1 MIVTET
7 KSFNEFLTKHCNGI
21 PITKT
26 KRVQYFI
33 ERIYKINTEKQMPF
47 DYSDFPELTNGSF
60 RQIIHKIRPLIEV
73 VVRSRPCMYKL
84 KGIELPGDYRK
95 ITHRVMGAGIMEI
108 LERLREQP
116 PAIHDIKLKF
126 DSNIHQF
133 LAADGAPVE
142 PSNKGIKLDLP
153 NFDDKNYVVKA
164 MVYPNT
170 VQLDIGCT
178 FKPIVYDISGV
189 LQLAAMLGSV
199 KNFLFFL
206 DGFRGEIPPVNKWI
220 ITHYHFGKDGSE
232 SYSGQSFHYTFEG
245 AAEGMIRF
253 YSKKMPDGKMIP
265 RFEQVSTPNHSLSKE
280 LDRMISLRMT
290 D

>member
-21 PITKT
+21 HIPKT
-26 KRVQYFI
+26 KRVLYVL
-33 ERIYKINTEKQMPF
+33 ERAYKINTEKQMPF
-47 DYSDFPELTNGSF
+47 EYDDFSELTNGSF

-108 LERLREQP
+108 LERLRQQP

-126 DSNIHQF
+126 DSDIHQF

-142 PSNKGIKLDLP
+142 PSNNGIKLDLP

-178 FKPIVYDISGV
+178 FKPIVYEISGV

-206 DGFRGEIPPVNKWI
+206 DGFRGQIPLVNKWI

-232 SYSGQSFHYTFEG
+232 SYSGQSFHYTFED